1 MNVFDGK
8 FDVEY
13 DEPVDND
20 IPVCCNS
27 PRVELVADDII
38 HQDPMLRHVC
48 MNCGSQRPDL
58 D

>member
-1 MNVFDGK
+1 MIIGK